1 MAGEVETMPTYFL
14 STQERKTGGMVF
26 LFKGES
32 WKGSWV
38 SKITKQR
45 AKGGEMMRSLG
56 SFIGGAIAGMFVFG
70 IWPAMWQTYGVFGG
84 WISAFIIISISWY
97 LCHYIGVI
105 DNKPG
110 AATVDM
116 AVGIAMSGTV
126 SGMVGNGLPLVQ
138 ATPTIVLAMIGGALG
153 GLVAGM
159 LSDSIE
165 RKSN

>member
-1 MAGEVETMPTYFL
+1 
-14 STQERKTGGMVF
+14 
-26 LFKGES
+26 
-32 WKGSWV
+32 
-38 SKITKQR
+38 
-45 AKGGEMMRSLG
+45 MMRSLG

-97 LCHYIGVI
+97 LCHYVGAI

-116 AVGIAMSGTV
+116 AVGIGMSGTV
-126 SGMVGNGLPLVQ
+126 SGMVKNGLSLGP
-138 ATPTIVLAMIGGALG
+138 AIPTIILCMIGGALG

-159 LSDSIE
+159 LTKSIE
-165 RKSN
+165 SKNN

>member
-1 MAGEVETMPTYFL
+1 MPTYFL
-14 STQERKTGGMVF
+14 SMNERKTGGMVF

-126 SGMVGNGLPLVQ
+126 SGMVKQGLPLGAAV
-138 ATPTIVLAMIGGALG
+138 PTIVLAVIGGALG

-159 LSDSIE
+159 LSEAIAQKD
-165 RKSN
+165 K